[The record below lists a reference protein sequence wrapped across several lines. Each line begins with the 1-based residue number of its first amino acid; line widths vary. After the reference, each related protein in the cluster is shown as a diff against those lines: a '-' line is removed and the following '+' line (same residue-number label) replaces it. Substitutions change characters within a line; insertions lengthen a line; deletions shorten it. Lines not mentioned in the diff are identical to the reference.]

1 MTSFFGRMFCFMT
14 NRHEKRN
21 GKLFEF
27 LLNIKNKIIMSEHT
41 NPQEFEEE
49 GILDQNQDNQTEQST
64 DQNASATEQF
74 NELLQKEKDQY
85 LRLFAE
91 FDNYKKR
98 TTKERVEIFKTANKE
113 VILALLPVLDDFQR
127 ALPTIEETA
136 DEATFKGVEL
146 IHLKMLD
153 ILRQKGLKP
162 MEVNVGDDFN
172 TDIHE
177 AVTQIP
183 AASEEMKGKIVDI
196 IETGYMLS
204 DVVIRYAKVVVGM

>member
-1 MTSFFGRMFCFMT
+1 
-14 NRHEKRN
+14 
-21 GKLFEF
+21 
-27 LLNIKNKIIMSEHT
+27 MSEHT
-41 NPQEFEEE
+41 NPQEFEKEE
-49 GILDQNQDNQTEQST
+49 ILDQNQDSQTEQSSK
-64 DQNASATEQF
+64 QNTSSEEHF

-98 TTKERVEIFKTANKE
+98 TNKERIEISKTANKE

-146 IHLKMLD
+146 IHLKIID
-153 ILRQKGLKP
+153 ILRKKGLKP
-162 MEVNVGDDFN
+162 MEVNVGDNFS

-196 IETGYMLS
+196 IETGYTLS
-204 DVVIRYAKVVVGM
+204 DVVIRYPKVVVGM